1 MINYEYRGGRVAGT
15 PELKNTQ
22 NGTPYLRFRM
32 ANDDSTYNSETEQWD
47 KKAEHFITVLVW
59 PAKRKGEMVNLPAML
74 AESLNP
80 GNSVQVWGKF
90 ATRSWETE
98 DGSRRSVEE
107 FTARAVAV
115 DVLEILPWQ
124 ALETGQGGGQ
134 GYGQQQTQGGQGGSQ
149 VDGQERRSWVWGGA
163 ESERQQPQG
172 GQQPQDGQQ
181 QPQGGS
187 QPGQGGQQHQGN
199 VWGQPAQPGGGVPY

>member
-47 KKAEHFITVLVW
+47 KKAEHFITVIVW
-59 PAKRKGEMVNLPAML
+59 PAKKKGEMVNLPAML

-115 DVLEILPWQ
+115 DVMDVLPWQ
-124 ALETGQGGGQ
+124 ALEAGQGGGQ
-134 GYGQQQTQGGQGGSQ
+134 GYGQQQTQQQPQGGQQYPQGGQ
-149 VDGQERRSWVWGGA
+149 QYQGGQ
-163 ESERQQPQG
+163 QQPQG
-172 GQQPQDGQQ
+172 GQQP
-181 QPQGGS
+181 
-187 QPGQGGQQHQGN
+187 GQGGQQYQGN
-199 VWGQPAQPGGGVPY
+199 TWGQPAQPGGGVPY

>member
-59 PAKRKGEMVNLPAML
+59 PAKKKGEMVNLPAML

-115 DVLEILPWQ
+115 DVLDVLPWQ
-124 ALETGQGGGQ
+124 ALEAGQGGGQGGGQ
-134 GYGQQQTQGGQGGSQ
+134 GYGQQQTQGGQGGS
-149 VDGQERRSWVWGGA
+149 WGGQQPQGGQQTQ
-163 ESERQQPQG
+163 QQPQG
-172 GQQPQDGQQ
+172 GQQP
-181 QPQGGS
+181 
-187 QPGQGGQQHQGN
+187 GQGGQQYQGN
-199 VWGQPAQPGGGVPY
+199 TWGQPAQPGGGVPY

>member
-47 KKAEHFITVLVW
+47 KKAEHFITVIVW
-59 PAKRKGEMVNLPAML
+59 PAKKKGEMVNLPAML

-90 ATRSWETE
+90 ATRSWEAE

-115 DVLEILPWQ
+115 DVLDVLPWQ
-124 ALETGQGGGQ
+124 ALEAGQGGGQ
-134 GYGQQQTQGGQGGSQ
+134 GYGQQQPQGGQGGQ
-149 VDGQERRSWVWGGA
+149 GGQ
-163 ESERQQPQG
+163 QYPQG
-172 GQQPQDGQQ
+172 GQQYQGGQ

-199 VWGQPAQPGGGVPY
+199 TWGQPAQPGGGVPY

>member
-47 KKAEHFITVLVW
+47 KKAEHFITIIVW
-59 PAKRKGEMVNLPAML
+59 PAKKKGEMVNLPAML

-115 DVLEILPWQ
+115 DVLDVLPWQ
-124 ALETGQGGGQ
+124 ALEAGQGGGQ
-134 GYGQQQTQGGQGGSQ
+134 GYGQQQPQGGQGGS
-149 VDGQERRSWVWGGA
+149 WGG
-163 ESERQQPQG
+163 QQPQG
-172 GQQPQDGQQ
+172 GQQSQQ
-181 QPQGGS
+181 QPQGGQ

-199 VWGQPAQPGGGVPY
+199 VWGEAAQPGGGVPY

>member
-47 KKAEHFITVLVW
+47 KKAEHFITVIVW
-59 PAKRKGEMVNLPAML
+59 PAKKKGEMVNLPAML

-124 ALETGQGGGQ
+124 ALEAGQGGGQ
-134 GYGQQQTQGGQGGSQ
+134 GYGQQQTQGGQGG
-149 VDGQERRSWVWGGA
+149 
-163 ESERQQPQG
+163 QQYPQG
-172 GQQPQDGQQ
+172 GQQYQGGQ

-199 VWGQPAQPGGGVPY
+199 TWGQPAQPGGGVPY

>member
-47 KKAEHFITVLVW
+47 KKAEHFITVIVW
-59 PAKRKGEMVNLPAML
+59 PAKKKGEMVNLPAML

-115 DVLEILPWQ
+115 DVLDVLPWQ
-124 ALETGQGGGQ
+124 ALEAGQGGGQ
-134 GYGQQQTQGGQGGSQ
+134 GYGQQQPQQQTQGGQGGS
-149 VDGQERRSWVWGGA
+149 WGG
-163 ESERQQPQG
+163 QQPQG
-172 GQQPQDGQQ
+172 GQQTQQ
-181 QPQGGS
+181 QPV
-187 QPGQGGQQHQGN
+187 QGGQQHQGN
-199 VWGQPAQPGGGVPY
+199 TWGQPAQPGGGVPY

>member
-15 PELKNTQ
+15 PELKTTQ

-32 ANDDSTYNSETEQWD
+32 ANDDSSYNTETEQWD

-59 PAKRKGEMVNLPAML
+59 PTKRKGEMVDLPTML
-74 AESLNP
+74 ADSLNP

-90 ATRSWETE
+90 ATRSWETD

-115 DVLEILPWQ
+115 DVMDVLQWQ
-124 ALETGQGGGQ
+124 PLTGAQQGADGQQGGQAAGGQ
-134 GYGQQQTQGGQGGSQ
+134 QGHAWGAGSAPGQQQ
-149 VDGQERRSWVWGGA
+149 
-163 ESERQQPQG
+163 
-172 GQQPQDGQQ
+172 QQ
-181 QPQGGS
+181 QQGAT
-187 QPGQGGQQHQGN
+187 
-199 VWGQPAQPGGGVPY
+199 WGDPAQPGGGVPY

>member
-47 KKAEHFITVLVW
+47 KKAEHFITVIVW
-59 PAKRKGEMVNLPAML
+59 PAKKKGEMVNLPAML

-134 GYGQQQTQGGQGGSQ
+134 GYGQQQTQGGQGG
-149 VDGQERRSWVWGGA
+149 
-163 ESERQQPQG
+163 QQYPQG
-172 GQQPQDGQQ
+172 GQQYQGGQ

-199 VWGQPAQPGGGVPY
+199 TWGQPAQPGGGVPY

>member
-32 ANDDSTYNSETEQWD
+32 ANDDSTYNPETEQWD
-47 KKAEHFITVLVW
+47 KKGEHFITVLVW
-59 PAKRKGEMVNLPAML
+59 PAKKKGEMVNLPAML

-134 GYGQQQTQGGQGGSQ
+134 GYGQQQTQGGS
-149 VDGQERRSWVWGGA
+149 WGG
-163 ESERQQPQG
+163 QQPQG
-172 GQQPQDGQQ
+172 GQQTQQ
-181 QPQGGS
+181 QPQGGQ

-199 VWGQPAQPGGGVPY
+199 IWGEAAQPGGGVPY

>member
-15 PELKNTQ
+15 PELKATQ

-32 ANDDSTYNSETEQWD
+32 ANDDSSYNDQTQSWD

-59 PAKRKGEMVNLPAML
+59 PVKRKGEMVNLPAML

-90 ATRSWETE
+90 ATRSWETD

-115 DVLEILPWQ
+115 DVLDVLPWQ
-124 ALETGQGGGQ
+124 ALDGAQQGGQATGGNAGGGQ
-134 GYGQQQTQGGQGGSQ
+134 QGHTWGGGEQSQQQDAT
-149 VDGQERRSWVWGGA
+149 WGT
-163 ESERQQPQG
+163 
-172 GQQPQDGQQ
+172 
-181 QPQGGS
+181 
-187 QPGQGGQQHQGN
+187 
-199 VWGQPAQPGGGVPY
+199 PAQPGGGVPY

>member
-1 MINYEYRGGRVAGT
+1 MISYEYRGGRVAGT

-47 KKAEHFITVLVW
+47 KKAEHFITVIVW

-134 GYGQQQTQGGQGGSQ
+134 GYGQQQTQQQTQQQPQGGS
-149 VDGQERRSWVWGGA
+149 WGG
-163 ESERQQPQG
+163 QQPQG
-172 GQQPQDGQQ
+172 GQQSQQ
-181 QPQGGS
+181 QPQGGQ

-199 VWGQPAQPGGGVPY
+199 IWGEAAQPGGGVPY

>member
-15 PELKNTQ
+15 PELKATQ

-32 ANDDSTYNSETEQWD
+32 ANDDSSYNDQTQSWD

-59 PAKRKGEMVNLPAML
+59 PVKRKGEMVNLPAML

-90 ATRSWETE
+90 ATRSWETD

-115 DVLEILPWQ
+115 DVMEILPWQ
-124 ALETGQGGGQ
+124 ALDGAQQGGQATGDNAGGGQ
-134 GYGQQQTQGGQGGSQ
+134 QGHTWGGGEQSQQQDAT
-149 VDGQERRSWVWGGA
+149 WGT
-163 ESERQQPQG
+163 
-172 GQQPQDGQQ
+172 
-181 QPQGGS
+181 
-187 QPGQGGQQHQGN
+187 
-199 VWGQPAQPGGGVPY
+199 PAQPGGGVPY

>member
-15 PELKNTQ
+15 PELKTTQ

-32 ANDDSTYNSETEQWD
+32 ANDDSSYNTETEQWD

-80 GNSVQVWGKF
+80 GHSVQVWGKF
-90 ATRSWETE
+90 ATRSWETD

-115 DVLEILPWQ
+115 DVLDVLPWQ
-124 ALETGQGGGQ
+124 ALDGAQQGAGGQQGGQAAGNAAGGQ
-134 GYGQQQTQGGQGGSQ
+134 QGHAWGAGSAPGQQQ
-149 VDGQERRSWVWGGA
+149 
-163 ESERQQPQG
+163 
-172 GQQPQDGQQ
+172 QQ
-181 QPQGGS
+181 QQQGAT
-187 QPGQGGQQHQGN
+187 
-199 VWGQPAQPGGGVPY
+199 WGTPAQPGGGVPY

>member
-15 PELKNTQ
+15 PELKATQ

-32 ANDDSTYNSETEQWD
+32 ANDDSSYNTETEQWD

-59 PAKRKGEMVNLPAML
+59 PTKRKGEMVDLPTML
-74 AESLNP
+74 ADSLNP

-90 ATRSWETE
+90 ATRSWETD

-115 DVLEILPWQ
+115 DVMDVLQWQ
-124 ALETGQGGGQ
+124 PLQGADGQQGAQQGGQAAGGQ
-134 GYGQQQTQGGQGGSQ
+134 QAAGNAAGGQQGHAWGAGSAPGQQQ
-149 VDGQERRSWVWGGA
+149 
-163 ESERQQPQG
+163 
-172 GQQPQDGQQ
+172 QQ
-181 QPQGGS
+181 QDAT
-187 QPGQGGQQHQGN
+187 
-199 VWGQPAQPGGGVPY
+199 WGTPAQPGGGVPY

>member
-47 KKAEHFITVLVW
+47 KKAEHFITVIVW
-59 PAKRKGEMVNLPAML
+59 PAKKKGETVNLPAML

-115 DVLEILPWQ
+115 DVMDVLPWQ
-124 ALETGQGGGQ
+124 ALEAGQGGGQ
-134 GYGQQQTQGGQGGSQ
+134 GYGQQQ
-149 VDGQERRSWVWGGA
+149 
-163 ESERQQPQG
+163 PQG
-172 GQQPQDGQQ
+172 GQQYPQGGQQYQGGQ

-199 VWGQPAQPGGGVPY
+199 TWGQPAQPGGGVPY

>member
-47 KKAEHFITVLVW
+47 KKAEHFITVIVW
-59 PAKRKGEMVNLPAML
+59 PAKKKGEMVNLPAML

-115 DVLEILPWQ
+115 DVLDVLPWQ

-134 GYGQQQTQGGQGGSQ
+134 QPQGGQGGSQ
-149 VDGQERRSWVWGGA
+149 VDGQERRGWVWGGA
-163 ESERQQPQG
+163 ESER
-172 GQQPQDGQQ
+172 Q

-199 VWGQPAQPGGGVPY
+199 TWGQPAQPGGGVPY

>member
-15 PELKNTQ
+15 PELKATQ

-32 ANDDSTYNSETEQWD
+32 ANDDSSYNTETEQWD
-47 KKAEHFITVLVW
+47 KKAEHFITVIVW
-59 PAKRKGEMVNLPAML
+59 PVKRKGEMVNLPAML

-90 ATRSWETE
+90 ATRSWETD

-115 DVLEILPWQ
+115 DVLDVLEWQ
-124 ALETGQGGGQ
+124 PLQGAQQGAGSPGGVGGTGNAGGAQQGHTWGDG
-134 GYGQQQTQGGQGGSQ
+134 GQQQ
-149 VDGQERRSWVWGGA
+149 
-163 ESERQQPQG
+163 
-172 GQQPQDGQQ
+172 QQ
-181 QPQGGS
+181 Q
-187 QPGQGGQQHQGN
+187 QQSAT
-199 VWGQPAQPGGGVPY
+199 WGTPAQPGGGVPY

>member
-15 PELKNTQ
+15 PELKTTQ

-32 ANDDSTYNSETEQWD
+32 ANDDSSYNTETEQWD

-80 GNSVQVWGKF
+80 GHSVQVWGKF
-90 ATRSWETE
+90 ATRSWETD

-115 DVLEILPWQ
+115 DVLDVLPWQ
-124 ALETGQGGGQ
+124 ALDGAQQGGQ
-134 GYGQQQTQGGQGGSQ
+134 AQQQQGGSQ
-149 VDGQERRSWVWGGA
+149 VDGHERRGWVWGGA
-163 ESERQQPQG
+163 ESERQQPQN
-172 GQQPQDGQQ
+172 QQ
-181 QPQGGS
+181 Q
-187 QPGQGGQQHQGN
+187 QQ
-199 VWGQPAQPGGGVPY
+199 VATWGAPAQPGGGVPY

>member
-47 KKAEHFITVLVW
+47 KKAEHFITVIVW
-59 PAKRKGEMVNLPAML
+59 PAKKKGEMVNLPAML

-90 ATRSWETE
+90 ATRSWEAE

-115 DVLEILPWQ
+115 DVLDVLPWQ
-124 ALETGQGGGQ
+124 ALEAGQGGGQ
-134 GYGQQQTQGGQGGSQ
+134 GYGQQQTQGGQGGQ
-149 VDGQERRSWVWGGA
+149 GGQ
-163 ESERQQPQG
+163 QYPQG
-172 GQQPQDGQQ
+172 GQQYQGGQ

-199 VWGQPAQPGGGVPY
+199 TWGQPAQPGGGVPY

>member
-1 MINYEYRGGRVAGT
+1 MISYEYRGGRVAGT

-47 KKAEHFITVLVW
+47 KKAEHFITVIVW

-115 DVLEILPWQ
+115 DVLDVLPWQ
-124 ALETGQGGGQ
+124 ALEAGQGGGQ
-134 GYGQQQTQGGQGGSQ
+134 GYGQQQPQGGS
-149 VDGQERRSWVWGGA
+149 WGG
-163 ESERQQPQG
+163 QQPQG
-172 GQQPQDGQQ
+172 GQQSQQ
-181 QPQGGS
+181 QPQGGQ

-199 VWGQPAQPGGGVPY
+199 TWGQPAQPGGGVPY

>member
-15 PELKNTQ
+15 PELKATQ

-32 ANDDSTYNSETEQWD
+32 ANDDSSYNTETEQWD

-115 DVLEILPWQ
+115 DVMDVLQWQ
-124 ALETGQGGGQ
+124 PLTDAQQGADGQQGAQQGGQATGGQ
-134 GYGQQQTQGGQGGSQ
+134 QAAGNAAGGQQGHAWGAGSAPGQQQ
-149 VDGQERRSWVWGGA
+149 
-163 ESERQQPQG
+163 
-172 GQQPQDGQQ
+172 QQ
-181 QPQGGS
+181 QQDAT
-187 QPGQGGQQHQGN
+187 
-199 VWGQPAQPGGGVPY
+199 WGTPAQPGGGVPY

>member
-47 KKAEHFITVLVW
+47 KKAEHFITVIVW
-59 PAKRKGEMVNLPAML
+59 PAKKKGEMVNLPAML

-115 DVLEILPWQ
+115 DVLDVLPWQ
-124 ALETGQGGGQ
+124 ALEAGQGGGQ
-134 GYGQQQTQGGQGGSQ
+134 GYGQQQTQ
-149 VDGQERRSWVWGGA
+149 
-163 ESERQQPQG
+163 QQPQG
-172 GQQPQDGQQ
+172 GQQYPQGGQQYPQGGQQYQGGQ

-187 QPGQGGQQHQGN
+187 QQQPQGGQQHQGN
-199 VWGQPAQPGGGVPY
+199 TWGQPAQPGGGVPY

>member
-47 KKAEHFITVLVW
+47 KKAEHFITVMVW
-59 PAKRKGEMVNLPAML
+59 PVKKKGEMVNLPAML

-134 GYGQQQTQGGQGGSQ
+134 GYGQGGQGGSQ
-149 VDGQERRSWVWGGA
+149 VDGRERRSWVWGGA

-172 GQQPQDGQQ
+172 GG
-181 QPQGGS
+181 

-199 VWGQPAQPGGGVPY
+199 TWGQPAQPGGGVPY

>member
-47 KKAEHFITVLVW
+47 KKAEHFITVIVW

-134 GYGQQQTQGGQGGSQ
+134 GYGQQQPQQQTQGGQGGQ
-149 VDGQERRSWVWGGA
+149 GGQQPQGGQQTQ
-163 ESERQQPQG
+163 QQPQG
-172 GQQPQDGQQ
+172 GQQP
-181 QPQGGS
+181 
-187 QPGQGGQQHQGN
+187 GQGGQQYQGN
-199 VWGQPAQPGGGVPY
+199 TWGQPAQPGGGVPY